1 METMKVQAIWE
12 FEVDT
17 SNFDPKHVNIRKIAM
32 ELAGRELNDLLN
44 KNELSTEDFEYT
56 IGWYV
61 WWVYLRKVILCIT
74 IRKYF

>member
-32 ELAGRELNDLLN
+32 ELAQRELNDLLN

-56 IGWYV
+56 IG
-61 WWVYLRKVILCIT
+61 
-74 IRKYF
+74 